1 MPAGNT
7 RRKMCSAGP
16 TNWPFGNES
25 WRAGSRSRCRWI
37 LRPAVFDVRGD
48 NSEVP
53 LPAALVKALE
63 ALARRE
69 GVTLHAVML
78 AGFMLLLARYSGQN
92 DVMVGTPL
100 ANRNRPELGN
110 LIGFF
115 VNTLPLRRQIDPVRA
130 LPSLCERLRPR
141 RCGRSSIRRCRWRR
155 WWTLWRCRATF
166 RGIRCSR
173 SCSRWRARAAHR
185 RVRTGCRWSI

>member
-1 MPAGNT
+1 M
-7 RRKMCSAGP
+7 
-16 TNWPFGNES
+16 
-25 WRAGSRSRCRWI
+25 
-37 LRPAVFDVRGD
+37 
-48 NSEVP
+48 P

-78 AGFMLLLARYSGQN
+78 AGFMLLLSRYSGQN

-100 ANRNRPELGN
+100 ANRNRPELED

-115 VNTLPLRRQIDPVRA
+115 VNTLPLRRQIDPRQA
-130 LPSLCERLRPR
+130 SPNLCERLQPR
-141 RCGRSSIRRCRWRR
+141 RCGRSSTRRCRWRR

-166 RGIRCSR
+166 AASAVPGHV
-173 SCSRWRARAAHR
+173 RAGGRER
-185 RVRTGCRWSI
+185 RTGASGLAVGGRFER